1 MQRIYTIFFFHQT
14 VPRQPNP
21 VPTVV
26 GGYSAAAI
34 HATGATYSGFGSAP
48 PTTTR
53 RYHAHQASFS
63 RRTTVGQIEEFLC
76 QKFST
81 KLEVIIISNYSNRLF
96 IKLYYQKSHF
106 SFNFDANVRT
116 SS

>member
-1 MQRIYTIFFFHQT
+1 M
-14 VPRQPNP
+14 PRQPNP

-81 KLEVIIISNYSNRLF
+81 KLEVCTNNLKLFESLIYQNILSKISF
-96 IKLYYQKSHF
+96 KL
-106 SFNFDANVRT
+106 
-116 SS
+116 

>member
-1 MQRIYTIFFFHQT
+1 M
-14 VPRQPNP
+14 PRQPNP

-81 KLEVIIISNYSNRLF
+81 KLEVLIISNYSNRLF
-96 IKLYYQKSHF
+96 IKLYYQKSHL